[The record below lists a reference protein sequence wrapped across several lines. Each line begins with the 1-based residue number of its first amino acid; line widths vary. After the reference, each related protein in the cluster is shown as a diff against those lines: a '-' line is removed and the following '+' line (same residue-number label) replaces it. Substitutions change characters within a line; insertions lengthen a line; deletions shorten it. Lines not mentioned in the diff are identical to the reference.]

1 MNQALERIE
10 KNAQALMGQYKTSA
24 QLLNVA
30 VKGAMP
36 WATPLAMDG
45 TVPHLS
51 QIEQLA
57 TQLVAIIMA
66 SEPQEPARSQTLR
79 DVEWKA

>member
-1 MNQALERIE
+1 MNQALERTE
-10 KNAQALMGQYKTSA
+10 KNAQALMGQHKTSA

-36 WATPLAMDG
+36 WAAPLAMNG
-45 TVPHLS
+45 AVPHLS

-57 TQLVAIIMA
+57 AQLAAIIMA

>member
-1 MNQALERIE
+1 MNKALQRIE
-10 KNAQALMGQYKTSA
+10 KNAQALMGQYKSSA

-36 WATPLAMDG
+36 WAGPLAMSG
-45 TVPHLS
+45 TIPQLS

-66 SEPQEPARSQTLR
+66 SEPQEVPQSTALH

>member
-30 VKGAMP
+30 VKGATP
-36 WATPLAMDG
+36 WATPLAMNG

-79 DVEWKA
+79 GVEWKA

>member
-10 KNAQALMGQYKTSA
+10 KNAQALMGQYKASA
-24 QLLNVA
+24 QLL
-30 VKGAMP
+30 
-36 WATPLAMDG
+36 

>member
-24 QLLNVA
+24 QLL
-30 VKGAMP
+30 
-36 WATPLAMDG
+36 

>member
-30 VKGAMP
+30 AKGAMP
-36 WATPLAMDG
+36 WATPLAMNG